1 MKTYLALI
9 SLDLR
14 LALRQ
19 KSVIFFNYL
28 LPLVFFFIFAKAMH
42 AERGAQITQVIA
54 MVTVIGT
61 LGSGLFGAGMRA
73 VMEREMNILRRYKVT
88 PISPLPLLVASVLTG
103 WILFMPNILLLLALA
118 HFMYGMPWPVAFAS
132 LFIFISLGIAAFRA
146 IGLILASIANSTQE
160 SQILIQ
166 LTYLPMLFLSGATF
180 PTTMFPTWLLILSQF
195 IPTKY
200 LVDGVQGMLLSGKT
214 LADNL
219 ESVGALLLTA
229 AVGLFI
235 ALKLFRWEKDEKVR
249 TSSKFWIL
257 AAMVPFLVVG
267 AKEART
273 KTGISEAKILA
284 RKVARGE
291 TYLLRNA
298 RIFIGDGKVIENG
311 SVLVRGGKIAGVY
324 EGDGPDPESLKA
336 DVMGAAGKTI
346 LPGLIDVHVHLGAMG
361 GFPASEKDDEK
372 DYDPHKVLLHNL
384 AAYLYSGVTTVR
396 STGDILDSVLQI
408 RSTIARGETLGAEVQ
423 TCGPLFTAAG
433 GHGTEYFK
441 QVPEAARDAL
451 LKQFN
456 RIPKSAEEA
465 RQQVDA
471 LKTDRVDCIKAILE
485 SGAASRVFNRLD
497 TNLFAAVAQEAHA
510 QGLPLAVHT
519 GDARDVTDAVQA
531 KADSIEH
538 GSFREAI
545 PDALFEQMKTQGIF
559 YDPTL
564 SVVEGL
570 HDFGAGKNELLKRS
584 LVQQVAS
591 AELLKG
597 TEAALTSSDM
607 QEMRSGFAKYPF
619 SMPIAIDNLKRAWQ
633 HGVALVTGSDAGNFL
648 VIHGPT
654 VQHEMA
660 LWVQAGIPPAVAL
673 QAATYNAARLL
684 KADDHIGSIRV
695 GNDADLLV
703 VDGNPLEDISVTERI
718 SWVIFK
724 GERVYNRAGL
734 FAQE

>member
-1 MKTYLALI
+1 MKSYLALI

-28 LPLVFFFIFAKAMH
+28 LPLVFFFVFAQALH
-42 AERGAQITQVIA
+42 AERGAAITQIIA

-103 WILFMPNILLLLALA
+103 WILFMPNILLMLALA
-118 HFMYGMPWPVAFAS
+118 HFMYGMPWPPSFVS

-146 IGLILASIANSTQE
+146 IGLILASVANSMQE

-180 PTTMFPTWLLILSQF
+180 PTSMFPSWLLIITNF
-195 IPTKY
+195 IPTTY
-200 LVDGVQGMLLSGKT
+200 LVTGVKAMLLQNEGI
-214 LADNL
+214 AENL
-219 ESVGALLLTA
+219 KPAAALLVTIF
-229 AVGLFI
+229 VGLFI

-249 TSSKFWIL
+249 TSSKLWL
-257 AAMVPFLVVG
+257 VTAMLPFLLLG
-267 AKEART
+267 AWQAHSHAEISKD
-273 KTGISEAKILA
+273 KTLA
-284 RKVARGE
+284 RQLARSE
-291 TYLLRNA
+291 TYLIRNA
-298 RIFIGDGKVIENG
+298 RIFVGDGKVIENG
-311 SVLVRGGKIAGVY
+311 SVLVRGGKIAAVY
-324 EGDGPDPESLKA
+324 EGEGPDPKTLRAE
-336 DVMGAAGKTI
+336 VMEAAGKTI

-361 GFPASEKDDEK
+361 GFSGNEK
-372 DYDPHKVLLHNL
+372 DYDAHKVLLHNL

-396 STGDILDSVLQI
+396 STGDILDAVLKI
-408 RSTIARGETLGAEVQ
+408 RSTMASGESLGAEVQ
-423 TCGPLFTAAG
+423 TCGPLFTATG

-441 QVPEAARDAL
+441 QVPEAMRDTL
-451 LKQFN
+451 LKQFT
-456 RIPKSAEEA
+456 RIPTSTDEA

-471 LKTDRVDCIKAILE
+471 LKSDRVDCIKAILE

-497 TNLFAAVAQEAHA
+497 TSLFAAVAQEAHV
-510 QGLPLAVHT
+510 QSLPLAVHT
-519 GDARDVTDAVQA
+519 GEARDVADALQA
-531 KADSIEH
+531 RADSIEH
-538 GSFREAI
+538 GSFRDAI
-545 PDALFEQMKTQGIF
+545 PDSLFAQMAQQGTF

-564 SVVEGL
+564 SVGEAFN
-570 HDFGAGKNELLKRS
+570 DFGAGKGDLLKRS
-584 LVQQVAS
+584 LVQQVAT

-597 TEAALTSSDM
+597 TEEALTSKDTE
-607 QEMRSGFAKYPF
+607 EMRSGIAKFPM
-619 SMPIAIDNLKRAWQ
+619 SMPVAIDNLKRAWQ
-633 HGVALVTGSDAGNFL
+633 HGVTLVTGSDAGNFL
-648 VIHGPT
+648 VFHGPT

-660 LWVQAGIPPAVAL
+660 LWVKAGIPPPVAL

-684 KADDHIGSIRV
+684 KADNHIGSVRV

-718 SWVIFK
+718 SWVVFK
-724 GERVYNRAGL
+724 GERVYDRAGL
-734 FAQE
+734 FNQE